1 MNVILLIRN
10 LLFLSLGFIVLIAF
24 SNFLEVTFFELF
36 VNEKLEYANSSFL
49 LDFVVIAALI
59 LYISL
64 TVNKCLFTIPK
75 KTITFFL
82 LIVISFY
89 IYERSFNDFFEFTR
103 FRISDS
109 FAYFDVAFVVVLM
122 HFGHYL
128 KFFVSTDTTDAQKN
142 SIIDDSPISKDKD
155 DQLEG
160 LLKISA
166 DKIKKVILENKFAA
180 SFTIGLNG
188 EWGDGGEPQY
198 QINTTIQPKKTIS
211 TTRTL
216 AKAIRDYEPI
226 RERVQ
231 HTLLSVQRN

>member
-1 MNVILLIRN
+1 
-10 LLFLSLGFIVLIAF
+10 
-24 SNFLEVTFFELF
+24 
-36 VNEKLEYANSSFL
+36 
-49 LDFVVIAALI
+49 
-59 LYISL
+59 
-64 TVNKCLFTIPK
+64 
-75 KTITFFL
+75 
-82 LIVISFY
+82 
-89 IYERSFNDFFEFTR
+89 
-103 FRISDS
+103 
-109 FAYFDVAFVVVLM
+109 M
-122 HFGHYL
+122 H
-128 KFFVSTDTTDAQKN
+128 KKN

-226 RERVQ
+226 RERVSTYAFKCSEKLRKQ
-231 HTLLSVQRN
+231 NSCCRYITVFISTDRFQNHYYGNSLTITLMNPSTKTHESFIFLVELHKV